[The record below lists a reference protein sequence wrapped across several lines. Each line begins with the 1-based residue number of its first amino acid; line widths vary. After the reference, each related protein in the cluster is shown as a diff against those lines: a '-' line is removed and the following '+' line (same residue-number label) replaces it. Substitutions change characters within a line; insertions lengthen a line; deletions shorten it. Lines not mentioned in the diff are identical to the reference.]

1 MPKGLVHI
9 IPDEAALVLFVLFDQ
24 GHIAFHAAQGVAHI
38 VHVLAQNERFSRVF
52 GHVGDD
58 FGRLGVHAAF
68 HIADVIE
75 LTAVEDALV
84 MHQAARVIGAEEVRH
99 STDVLAG
106 VALVAAGPDQHSCVV
121 FVPFKHAAGA
131 VDHAVPPFRQAA
143 GHVPAGFH
151 GAQLLPAAVA
161 FQVGLVDH
169 VDTVLVTQVIPQT
182 LVGIVAGAH
191 SIDIVFLEHGHGG
204 VHVVRINGAALFGVP
219 LVAVDAVEHDA
230 LAV

>member
-84 MHQAARVIGAEEVRH
+84 MHQAAWVIGAEEVRH
-99 STDVLAG
+99 STDVLAS
-106 VALVAAGPDQHSCVV
+106 VALVAAGPDQSRHSGRLPGT
-121 FVPFKHAAGA
+121 FQLGSTVPSFC
-131 VDHAVPPFRQAA
+131 
-143 GHVPAGFH
+143 
-151 GAQLLPAAVA
+151 QLPWLSR
-161 FQVGLVDH
+161 LVS
-169 VDTVLVTQVIPQT
+169 
-182 LVGIVAGAH
+182 
-191 SIDIVFLEHGHGG
+191 SIM
-204 VHVVRINGAALFGVP
+204 
-219 LVAVDAVEHDA
+219 
-230 LAV
+230 